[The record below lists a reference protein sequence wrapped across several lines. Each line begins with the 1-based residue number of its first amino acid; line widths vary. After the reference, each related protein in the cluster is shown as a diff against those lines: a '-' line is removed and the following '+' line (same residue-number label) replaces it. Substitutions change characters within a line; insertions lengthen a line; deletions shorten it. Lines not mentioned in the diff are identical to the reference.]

1 MRFRARVIADVR
13 CHLNWDWFEAT
24 SAGDVGRVLAL
35 LDAGA
40 DIDALDKHGQTAL
53 MNAAHRGD
61 ATLVQA
67 LVTRGANLNHT
78 AKYRLTAL
86 MLAVIAHRPEVVRIL
101 VAAGADREIRG
112 SKGQFARTPL
122 QYAEEHS
129 MSELADLLRNGT

>member
-1 MRFRARVIADVR
+1 VNR
-13 CHLNWDWFEAT
+13 DWLEAT

-61 ATLVQA
+61 AALVQA
-67 LVTRGANLNHT
+67 LAARGANLDHT

-86 MLAVIAHRPEVVRIL
+86 MLAVIACRPEVVRIL
-101 VAAGADREIRG
+101 VAAGADRQIRG
-112 SKGQFARTPL
+112 SNGQFARTPL
-122 QYAEEHS
+122 QYAEEHG
-129 MSELADLLRNGT
+129 MSELVALLRNGT